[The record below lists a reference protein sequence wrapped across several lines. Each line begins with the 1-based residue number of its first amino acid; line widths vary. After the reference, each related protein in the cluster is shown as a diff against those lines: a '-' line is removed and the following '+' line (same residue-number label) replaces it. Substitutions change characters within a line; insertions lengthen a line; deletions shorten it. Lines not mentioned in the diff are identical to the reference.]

1 MGERV
6 GLVLSGGGARGAY
19 EAGVLSVLLPELER
33 RGQRPTVL
41 VGTSVGAL
49 NAASLAVDA
58 DQSAGQAA
66 GRLVERW
73 RGWRL
78 KDVFHSIAGW
88 QAPLTALR
96 YLGEVLGAPG
106 VRLPGLLDPAPLR
119 DSLDR
124 LIDFS
129 ALHRNVRNG
138 TLECLAVCA
147 SPAANPRNTVF
158 VEHRGQPDL
167 PSRPTVEYVTTKLS
181 GEHLM
186 ASAAIPALFPAVRVQ
201 RPTGSQGWYYDG
213 CARLN
218 TPLDPALELGVD
230 RLVVIGTHSIAP
242 RPSEFWA
249 GSEKQPDLADGALQ
263 LLTATLLSPLI
274 DDVRRFG
281 QINELVSGVAAG
293 AVAAHRDTHRR
304 RPYRQ
309 VPYMYI
315 APATRGAVGDLASQ
329 VFRRHYRGL
338 RAFTAPPDLAILS
351 RLLGGESEQHGELIS
366 YLMFAPEFIDQAIE
380 LGSQDAHRW
389 LRRVTGPESPWYLPS
404 IDTLPNS

>member
-1 MGERV
+1 LGERI

-49 NAASLAVDA
+49 SAASLAVDA
-58 DQSAGQAA
+58 DQSARRAA
-66 GRLVERW
+66 ARLVERW

-78 KDVFHSIAGW
+78 ADVFHPIIRW

-96 YLGEVLGAPG
+96 YLGEVLGAPSM
-106 VRLPGLLDPAPLR
+106 RLAGLLDPAPLR
-119 DSLDR
+119 DSLHR

-129 ALHRNVRNG
+129 AVHRNVRNG

-158 VEHRGQPDL
+158 VEHQGRPDL
-167 PSRPTVEYVTTKLS
+167 PSRPTVEYVTTTLS

-186 ASAAIPALFPAVRVQ
+186 ASAAIPVLFPAVRVQ
-201 RPTGSQGWYYDG
+201 QPSASQGWYYDG
-213 CARLN
+213 GVRLN

-242 RPSEFWA
+242 KPSDFWS
-249 GSEKQPDLADGALQ
+249 GHEKQPDLADGALQ
-263 LLTATLLSPLI
+263 LLNATLLSPLI
-274 DDVRRFG
+274 DDIRRLG
-281 QINELVSGVAAG
+281 QVNQLISGAAS
-293 AVAAHRDTHRR
+293 AVAAHRDTHRKK
-304 RPYRQ
+304 PYRQ

-315 APATRGAVGDLASQ
+315 APATRGALGDIASQ
-329 VFRRHYRGL
+329 VFRRHYRGFQ
-338 RAFTAPPDLAILS
+338 AVKTPDLAIVS

-366 YLMFAPEFIDQAIE
+366 YLMFAPEFIDQAIA
-380 LGSQDAHRW
+380 LGNRDAHRW
-389 LRRVTGPESPWYLPS
+389 LERVTGPESPWYLPP
-404 IDTLPNS
+404 IDTLPDS